1 MGEII
6 ISLPVVVIV
15 FVIIA
20 IGDTIVSKIVFK
32 KWGYTRKREKE
43 LEDLDEK
50 AFFLK
55 KRKKWYK

>member
-20 IGDTIVSKIVFK
+20 IGYTIVSKIVFK
-32 KWGYTRKREKE
+32 KWGYTRKREKN
-43 LEDLDEK
+43 L
-50 AFFLK
+50 
-55 KRKKWYK
+55 RI

>member
-6 ISLPVVVIV
+6 ISLPVVVI
-15 FVIIA
+15 A
-20 IGDTIVSKIVFK
+20 IGYTIVSKIVFK

>member
-6 ISLPVVVIV
+6 ISLPVLAVV
-15 FVIIA
+15 FVII
-20 IGDTIVSKIVFK
+20 ITGYTIVSKIVLK

-50 AFFLK
+50 AFFPK
-55 KRKKWYK
+55 KKKKWYK